1 MAEYSRLAKGTVI
14 SKGGATPVNLPFR
27 PDFVEFIN
35 FTAATTPTSGF
46 IPFAWWD
53 ANMGQ
58 GAAVYETMTAVTFA
72 LTTATLTSTVGG
84 GISTFSA
91 GLALQYGAP
100 VQVVSVSKASPA
112 SIVATAHGFVTGD
125 VVTFNGLYQ
134 TQYTAGTPQMDGMP
148 FVVTVVDANTF
159 TVPWNTNQSNYT
171 ALSGSP
177 TGAQVRKILYPYL
190 YAPGVSFITSL
201 TLASSTTVV
210 TTAPHNLVVGQQVAF
225 RIPAVWGTV
234 QLNSLPNVVIPGSPI
249 YGYVTSVTNSTTV
262 VVNINSSAFTAFNTN
277 QTVASV
283 PGLTFPQMVA
293 VGDVNTGGVQISAGS
308 VLYPPPVVNGV
319 NTINGPAIQGAYVNN
334 TSAGF
339 IIGPTIAG
347 TAGDTI
353 YYRAY
358 LHDFS
363 SP

>member
-190 YAPGVSFITSL
+190 YAPGVS
-201 TLASSTTVV
+201 
-210 TTAPHNLVVGQQVAF
+210 
-225 RIPAVWGTV
+225 
-234 QLNSLPNVVIPGSPI
+234 
-249 YGYVTSVTNSTTV
+249 
-262 VVNINSSAFTAFNTN
+262 
-277 QTVASV
+277 
-283 PGLTFPQMVA
+283 
-293 VGDVNTGGVQISAGS
+293 
-308 VLYPPPVVNGV
+308 
-319 NTINGPAIQGAYVNN
+319 
-334 TSAGF
+334 
-339 IIGPTIAG
+339 
-347 TAGDTI
+347 
-353 YYRAY
+353 
-358 LHDFS
+358 
-363 SP
+363 